1 MTPPADENPRTGI
14 ARASLAL
21 GIVAIVVALLP
32 FVNNFAWLVGLV
44 GIIVSII
51 SLMNSANKRMPTV
64 GLVLS
69 LFSGGIGLF
78 MAAVWATLFIQL
90 GWPNY

>member
-1 MTPPADENPRTGI
+1 MTSSAGENPRTGI

-21 GIVAIVVALLP
+21 GIAAIVVALLP
-32 FVNNFAWLVGLV
+32 FVNNLAWLIGLV

>member
-1 MTPPADENPRTGI
+1 MTSFTDENPRIGL
-14 ARASLAL
+14 ARASLGL
-21 GIVAIVVALLP
+21 GIAAIVVALLP
-32 FVNNFAWLVGLV
+32 FVNNFAWLIGLA
-44 GIIVSII
+44 GIVVSII
-51 SLMNSANKRMPTV
+51 SLMNSANKQMPTI